1 MSLVHWKPRDLET
14 TFSWDPFFDRFFDL
28 VKEGPAA
35 GLNPA
40 LDLVEEKD
48 RLIATVELP
57 GVEPKNVEVNLQ
69 GDLLTIR
76 GERKSESEE
85 KKGSYLRREQSY
97 GAFQRAVR
105 LPYRVESSK
114 VKASYENG
122 ILRIE
127 MPKTDEVIGRR
138 ITVESK

>member
-1 MSLVHWKPRDLET
+1 
-14 TFSWDPFFDRFFDL
+14 
-28 VKEGPAA
+28 
-35 GLNPA
+35 
-40 LDLVEEKD
+40 
-48 RLIATVELP
+48 
-57 GVEPKNVEVNLQ
+57 
-69 GDLLTIR
+69 
-76 GERKSESEE
+76 
-85 KKGSYLRREQSY
+85 LRREQSY